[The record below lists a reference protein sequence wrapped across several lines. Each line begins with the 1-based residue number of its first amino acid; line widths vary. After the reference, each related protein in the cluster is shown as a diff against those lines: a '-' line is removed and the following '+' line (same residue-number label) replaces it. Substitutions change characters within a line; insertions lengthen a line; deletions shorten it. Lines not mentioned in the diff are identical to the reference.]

1 MNPADTRQFLLDT
14 PAEFLKG
21 VGPRR
26 AEALRSM
33 NIETLRDLLEF
44 RPRRYL
50 DHSDIR
56 YIRDINPDEDVT
68 VMGEIVSKQLIRFG
82 KRRLIIRI
90 HDGTGILEAVWF
102 NQTEIFARI
111 FSEQQ
116 MVAFSGKV
124 TRYKYWQMI
133 HPDFDILSEKREQL
147 HTGQLIPIYPSN
159 QDFKKVGLSNYS
171 LRRVISLA
179 LQKYGNQIP
188 ETLPDYLAKR
198 YRLLSRR
205 DAYQQMHFPESTGC
219 VSTNAFSG
227 IYRKAAPGFPAV

>member
-1 MNPADTRQFLLDT
+1 MNPIDTRQSPLDT

-33 NIETLRDLLEF
+33 NIETLRDVLEF
-44 RPRRYL
+44 CPRRYL

-82 KRRLIIRI
+82 KRRLIVRI
-90 HDGTGILEAVWF
+90 HDGSGILEAVWF

-124 TRYKYWQMI
+124 TRYKHWQMI
-133 HPDFDILSEKREQL
+133 HPHRKGTEARGCSPD
-147 HTGQLIPIYPSN
+147 HPI
-159 QDFKKVGLSNYS
+159 
-171 LRRVISLA
+171 
-179 LQKYGNQIP
+179 
-188 ETLPDYLAKR
+188 
-198 YRLLSRR
+198 
-205 DAYQQMHFPESTGC
+205 
-219 VSTNAFSG
+219 
-227 IYRKAAPGFPAV
+227 